1 MVFETQISMSFPT
14 SQFVIQGFAPSFRL
28 DRTIT
33 GGVIIV
39 CIQDDT
45 PPKLQNISYVSSDT
59 ECLAIEV
66 NLHKAKWLL
75 TCLCNLQK
83 SNISNH
89 LMNLSKII
97 DWNSS
102 WHDKYLCIGDVNSET
117 SETALKH
124 FSNLY
129 KLKDLDREPTC
140 FKNSDKPSCIGL
152 LLTNRFN
159 TFSRYTVNW
168 NFSFRFSQNESN
180 SLLEDYFTK
189 QKHEIIFYR
198 NYKKIDNLKF

>member
-89 LMNLSKII
+89 LM
-97 DWNSS
+97 
-102 WHDKYLCIGDVNSET
+102 KYLCIGDVNSET

-159 TFSRYTVNW
+159 TFSRYTVN
-168 NFSFRFSQNESN
+168 
-180 SLLEDYFTK
+180 
-189 QKHEIIFYR
+189 
-198 NYKKIDNLKF
+198 